1 MNQDFNPYND
11 IVKSLKKTL
20 ILKKVSTFFKFLV
33 LIGLPYVIVSS
44 MFVSPEQNTIQI
56 VAFVTTFITW
66 VFTLRAY
73 NHSNMISKV
82 WIWLED
88 TKAKK
93 GTII

>member
-1 MNQDFNPYND
+1 MNKDFDPYND

-20 ILKKVSTFFKFLV
+20 ILKRVSTLFKFLV
-33 LIGLPYVIVSS
+33 LIGLPYTIVSS
-44 MFVSPEQNTIQI
+44 VFVTPEQNTIQI
-56 VAFVTTFITW
+56 AAFVTAFITW

-93 GTII
+93 ETVS